1 MAGRDGGDGAVGARL
16 YTRGGIED
24 WVEAGA
30 IGRVLLGAYWAA
42 GFEVEH
48 AFFQCREARVV
59 VDQVGLNGPGHGR
72 RPYGSGPSGAA
83 ETEVY
88 IIFVIRSYPVAR
100 WDGRTPDPPMK
111 KRPGPR

>member
-59 VDQVGLNGPGHGR
+59 VDQVGLNGLGTGVDRMEAGQAGR
-72 RPYGSGPSGAA
+72 RKLKF
-83 ETEVY
+83 T
-88 IIFVIRSYPVAR
+88 
-100 WDGRTPDPPMK
+100 
-111 KRPGPR
+111 